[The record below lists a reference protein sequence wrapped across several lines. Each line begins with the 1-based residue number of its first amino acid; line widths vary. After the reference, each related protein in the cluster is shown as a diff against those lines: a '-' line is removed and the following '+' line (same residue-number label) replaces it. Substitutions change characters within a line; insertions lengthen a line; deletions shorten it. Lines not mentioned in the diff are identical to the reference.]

1 MELNTVETD
10 RRPSTAQIVLAFAA
24 VYVLWGS
31 TYLGIR
37 IAVETLPPLRM
48 AGVRFLIAGGVLIAV
63 ARARGAAM
71 PTAREWRSIV
81 LIGTLMFLG
90 GNGGV
95 MLAAKRLPSGL
106 IAVLIATTPL
116 LIALFDPK
124 RVALGVRGGLGLAL
138 GVAGVATL
146 VAPGKG
152 AVITTTSGAI
162 GVAWIMVACATWAWG
177 SLLSRRLVLPKVA
190 LMSSGGQMI
199 AGGVVMLTLGLLV
212 EGTHL
217 PSPSARSLWA
227 FVYLIVAGSLIGF
240 TSYAWLLRVVRP
252 VLAAT
257 YAYVNP
263 VVALLLGWLV
273 IDEPLT
279 PRIGLGT
286 AVVLAAV
293 VLLSVGADR
302 RGASPMEPGD
312 PRDRATG

>member
-10 RRPSTAQIVLAFAA
+10 RRQTVPIVLAFAA
-24 VYVLWGS
+24 VYLLWGS

-48 AGVRFLIAGGVLIAV
+48 AGVRFLIAGGVLIAI
-63 ARARGAAM
+63 ARARGAAL
-71 PTAREWRSIV
+71 PTRREWRSIV
-81 LIGTLMFLG
+81 LIGALMFLG

-116 LIALFDPK
+116 LITLFDPR
-124 RVALGVRGGLGLAL
+124 RVALGGRGALGLAL
-138 GVAGVATL
+138 GVAGVAVL

-152 AVITTTSGAI
+152 AAITTASGGI
-162 GVAWIMVACATWAWG
+162 GVAWIMLACATWAWG
-177 SLLSRRLVLPKVA
+177 SLLSRRLELPKQA

-199 AGGVVMLTLGLLV
+199 AGGVIMLTLGLAV
-212 EGTHL
+212 EGTAL
-217 PSPSARSLWA
+217 PHVSSRSAWA
-227 FVYLIVAGSLIGF
+227 FVYLVVAGSLIGF

-263 VVALLLGWLV
+263 IVALVLGWL
-273 IDEPLT
+273 ILDEPLT

-293 VLLSVGADR
+293 VLLSVRSEA
-302 RGASPMEPGD
+302 RGASRLEPTD
-312 PRDRATG
+312 PRDRSTR